1 MHVLLHSS
9 DLLRDLAGS
18 HAICCKSGKDRTA
31 MAVTLE
37 QTRALSRDLRVFD
50 ERMLCKLL
58 RAHGVRRRNLLLN
71 TGQDKYAFNAVQV
84 KSLPVCYRPPAG
96 TYTGNALT

>member
-1 MHVLLHSS
+1 M
-9 DLLRDLAGS
+9 
-18 HAICCKSGKDRTA
+18 
-31 MAVTLE
+31 TLE